1 MVSRQIG
8 RGPAQSSDSLNVNSA
23 APRSLNGHSAPRSN
37 TDNSSNG
44 LRRVHVSI
52 ETLLARF
59 EAYLRQ
65 HSLSPT
71 TIRNY
76 LADLRFFARWHRESH
91 PRVLR
96 LRADDFSAYRDHLCN
111 DTHHSPATVNR
122 RLQSLRLFGRF
133 LHENGQ
139 IAENP
144 SSSIQLL
151 HSANG
156 NGAVPRTLTDSEI
169 ALLHN
174 AVRSGRPSLAL
185 RDLAIV
191 QLMLQAGLR
200 VHEVAGLRLRD
211 LVHTGRGMKADV
223 RGNPRATPR
232 TVPLNAIAA
241 RAVRDYMAVRPAIP
255 RVEHLFVSQ
264 RGQPLSMRSI
274 QRMID
279 LHARAAGLENVC
291 AQSLRHTCAKTM
303 LEHTQDTALVA
314 RWLGHRSTRILGKY
328 HFGDSPDEVCPP
340 GRSRRLNGN

>member
-1 MVSRQIG
+1 MVSRQIT
-8 RGPAQSSDSLNVNSA
+8 RVRAHSDHSPDTNSA
-23 APRSLNGHSAPRSN
+23 APRGLNGHSAPRGV
-37 TDNSSNG
+37 TDNGANG
-44 LRRVHVSI
+44 LRRAHATF

-59 EAYLRQ
+59 EAYLRR

-76 LADLRFFARWHRESH
+76 LADLRAFARWHHEFH

-96 LRADDFSAYRDHLCN
+96 LQADDFSAYRDHLCT
-111 DTHHSPATVNR
+111 DTHHSLATVNR

-133 LHENGQ
+133 LHENGD
-139 IAENP
+139 ISENP
-144 SSSIQLL
+144 SPHIQLL
-151 HSANG
+151 HPANG
-156 NGAVPRTLTDSEI
+156 NGTAPRTLTEAEI

-174 AVRSGRPSLAL
+174 AVRAGRPSLVL

-200 VHEVAGLRLRD
+200 VHEVAALRVRD
-211 LVHTGRGMKADV
+211 LVSTRRGMKAEV
-223 RGNPRATPR
+223 SGTPR
-232 TVPLNAIAA
+232 TVPLNALAA
-241 RAVRDYMAVRPAIP
+241 RALRDYIAVRPAIP

-264 RGQPLSMRSI
+264 RGRPLSMRSI

-303 LEHTQDTALVA
+303 LEHTQDAALVA
-314 RWLGHRSTRILGKY
+314 RWLGHKSTRILGKY
-328 HFGDSPDEVCPP
+328 HY
-340 GRSRRLNGN
+340 GRPAGRNLSA